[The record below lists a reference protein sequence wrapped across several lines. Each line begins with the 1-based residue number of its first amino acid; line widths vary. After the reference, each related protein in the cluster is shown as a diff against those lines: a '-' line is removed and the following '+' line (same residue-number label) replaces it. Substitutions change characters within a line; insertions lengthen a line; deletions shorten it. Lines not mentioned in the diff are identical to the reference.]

1 MKSLFIILAFA
12 LGSFTNLF
20 SQAQIDWG
28 KVNPNNDSAMII
40 EYKDLHTPE
49 GMHNMR
55 MQLFSISDSHP
66 IGIILENNQVKKFI
80 LLIHS
85 TDPAKINDVENQL
98 KSKFPGP
105 ELVLTPRT
113 IAQLQAEY
121 GN

>member
-1 MKSLFIILAFA
+1 MKFLTILFSLVFLA
-12 LGSFTNLF
+12 FTNLF

-49 GMHNMR
+49 GMHDMR
-55 MQLFSISDSHP
+55 MQLFSISDSQP
-66 IGIILENNQVKKFI
+66 IGIILENNQVKKFV
-80 LLIHS
+80 LLIRS
-85 TDPAKINDVENQL
+85 TDPVKINDVENEL
-98 KSKFPGP
+98 KNKFPGP
-105 ELVLTPRT
+105 ELVLTPIT

>member
-1 MKSLFIILAFA
+1 MKFLLIIASLILGA
-12 LGSFTNLF
+12 FTNLF

-28 KVNPNNDSAMII
+28 KVDPNNDSAMLI

-55 MQLFSISDSHP
+55 MQLFSISNSHP
-66 IGIILENNQVKKFI
+66 IGIVLENNQVKKFI
-80 LLIHS
+80 LLIRS
-85 TDPAKINDVENQL
+85 TDPAKINDVENEL

-105 ELVLTPRT
+105 ELILTPRT